1 MCVCINGYIC
11 LQIHTHTDT
20 ETEPDTDRDMQI
32 EAERVVFIESL
43 NSFVINILQVRSDPA
58 NWSSLLSAAYKR
70 GQFKPLGRKYIK
82 VN

>member
-58 NWSSLLSAAYKR
+58 N
-70 GQFKPLGRKYIK
+70 
-82 VN
+82 